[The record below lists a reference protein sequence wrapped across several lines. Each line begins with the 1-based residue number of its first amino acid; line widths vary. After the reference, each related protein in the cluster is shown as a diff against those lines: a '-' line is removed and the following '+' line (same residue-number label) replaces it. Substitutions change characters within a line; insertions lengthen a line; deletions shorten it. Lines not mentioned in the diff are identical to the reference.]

1 MKNFE
6 KMINKIDY
14 RDLNENATKLF
25 EISDQGG
32 LYAHFG
38 KCTNVAE
45 INETADELREEYP
58 ELFDY
63 ED

>member
-14 RDLNENATKLF
+14 RDLNNNAKRLF
-25 EISDQGG
+25 EVSDQGG

-38 KCTNVAE
+38 SCANVEE
-45 INETADELREEYP
+45 INRTADELAEEYP
-58 ELFDY
+58 ELF
-63 ED
+63 EN